1 MFEDPQRVAMVHRG
15 PFLQKESVTWLWQDF
30 RSLTW
35 TKYVGA
41 RIRELRFRW
50 SFFSELGRS
59 LSCFQV
65 LECYVLYCFFFFF
78 LAVRS
83 LRRSTWGRC
92 FPPLL
97 GYLHS
102 VLTLRL
108 PDAEQTLRA
117 VMLWRVQLWPSEG
130 QKIIEAWTT
139 TV

>member
-65 LECYVLYCFFFFF
+65 LECYVLYCFFFFSGRPF
-78 LAVRS
+78 LEKINLGKMFPAIVR
-83 LRRSTWGRC
+83 
-92 FPPLL
+92 LL
-97 GYLHS
+97 AFCS
-102 VLTLRL
+102 D
-108 PDAEQTLRA
+108 P
-117 VMLWRVQLWPSEG
+117 
-130 QKIIEAWTT
+130 TT
-139 TV
+139 P